1 MTAADRAERD
11 EPTGVRGHL
20 MTMRV
25 TRFRDGR
32 VIERR
37 DTVRITAGDP
47 LEPVSTLAWPPCQCP
62 QHRNRE

>member
-1 MTAADRAERD
+1 MTAAGRAGRD

-37 DTVRITAGDP
+37 GTVRITADDP
-47 LEPVSTLAWPPCQCP
+47 LEPVSTLAWPPCRCP
-62 QHRNRE
+62 RCRDRE